1 MLNFLFIRFGYK
13 LAMAAMQIEHETFI
27 ESFDERRINQ
37 LKAQLVQLE
46 RQVGRHTSFGYFFSR
61 LF

>member
-1 MLNFLFIRFGYK
+1 
-13 LAMAAMQIEHETFI
+13 MAAMQIEHETLM

-46 RQVGRHTSFGYFFSR
+46 RQVGRHTSFGQLFSR

>member
-1 MLNFLFIRFGYK
+1 
-13 LAMAAMQIEHETFI
+13 MAAMQIEHETFI

-46 RQVGRHTSFGYFFSR
+46 RQVGRHTSFGQLFSR